1 MVRLIKEFK
10 PFVVSIIIVIVLLF
24 LQASTELALPD
35 YMSKIVNIGI
45 QQNGIE
51 NAVPEVMKADT
62 MEKIQIFLSEEEKDL
77 LNNSYKIIDK
87 DNLSEEEYEDYI
99 KEYPA
104 LKDESLFILNTD
116 SEEDIDEMNSFL
128 GRAFLI
134 ISGIEEGAPQG
145 ISSENTEDNPFGNL
159 PEGVDPF
166 TILENLPIE
175 QIDTI
180 KSQIDEQFDDLPE
193 SMILQSAVNY
203 IKAEYEDIGIDI
215 NENQSNYIIYIGGVM
230 LLISLVGMAASIS
243 VGFLASKISSAVARN
258 LRDKVFNKV
267 TAFSNREFNDF
278 STASLIT
285 RSTND
290 IQQVQTFTVMML
302 RMVFYAPIL
311 GVGGVIRALNT
322 NTSMAWIVGVGV
334 LGILTLVIVL
344 FSVAIPRFKK
354 LQKLVDKVN
363 RVMRESLT
371 GMLVIRAFNTQ
382 KIEEKKFD
390 DANRDLTKTNLF
402 VSRLMAV
409 MMPTMML
416 IMNAITLLIV
426 WVGAHEIENGAIQVG
441 DMMAFMQYTMQIIM
455 SFLMVSMVSIM
466 LPRASVS
473 AQRITEV
480 LDKELT
486 ILDPENPKEIKE
498 DMKGFLEFKN
508 VSFKYTGAEE
518 YVLKDISFTARPG
531 ETIAFIGSTGSGKST
546 LVNLIP
552 RFYDVT
558 EGQITLDGVDIR
570 DMRLRDLRERIGYVP
585 QKGVLF
591 TGTIESNIK
600 YGKNTDASDYEVE
613 KAIEIAQAKE
623 FIDEKEDGLLT
634 EISQGG
640 TNVSGGQRQRLSI
653 ARALVKKP
661 EVFIFD
667 DSFSAL
673 DFKTDAK
680 CICQPKTVPYFNRK
694 LGQLKQKN

>member
-634 EISQGG
+634 EI
-640 TNVSGGQRQRLSI
+640 
-653 ARALVKKP
+653 
-661 EVFIFD
+661 
-667 DSFSAL
+667 
-673 DFKTDAK
+673 
-680 CICQPKTVPYFNRK
+680 
-694 LGQLKQKN
+694 LGSCRM